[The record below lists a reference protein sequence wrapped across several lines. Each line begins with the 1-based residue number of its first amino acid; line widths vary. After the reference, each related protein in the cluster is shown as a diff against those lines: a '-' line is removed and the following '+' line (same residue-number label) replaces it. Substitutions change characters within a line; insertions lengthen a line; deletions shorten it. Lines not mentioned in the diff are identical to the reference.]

1 MKTIL
6 VSFVLLIFLINCSD
20 NSVSP
25 ANEISEA
32 RQKWE
37 SLGYDSYSFNY
48 RQSCFCIW
56 GGVEFKIRVNENK
69 IADVVDIAGNV
80 IVDTSDYKYLYTID
94 QLFNYLENASKQNPA
109 QLDYS
114 FHQQLGYPQNVFVD
128 YNKQMVDEEFG
139 FTVDSLVAL
148 TGFKNII
155 IIDDFALIDL
165 KGDPLQINSVS
176 VFGDNLQ
183 ISVSYSGG
191 CKEHEFGL
199 FAGRAFM
206 KSNPVRSQLIL
217 AHNANNDSCEAWI
230 TETLSFNLQPLK
242 KIYQNSY
249 GNSGSIYL
257 RIATAADSTTYD
269 PMPLYSF

>member
-242 KIYQNSY
+242 KYIKIRMETQVL
-249 GNSGSIYL
+249 SI
-257 RIATAADSTTYD
+257 
-269 PMPLYSF
+269 